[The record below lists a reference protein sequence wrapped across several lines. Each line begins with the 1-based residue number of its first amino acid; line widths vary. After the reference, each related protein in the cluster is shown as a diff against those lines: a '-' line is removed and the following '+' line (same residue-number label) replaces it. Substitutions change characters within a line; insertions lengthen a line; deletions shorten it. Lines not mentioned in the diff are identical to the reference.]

1 METQEYQVKAPDGQI
16 IKLRGPAGASQGTV
30 IAQAQKLYAKRQQ
43 QAPQNSVAQPDQQAD
58 VDPRRARAIA
68 AMDQYPAGQPA
79 QEEPGVLDKLG
90 SMISG
95 NDRQTRAT
103 EKLPELQN
111 SGLLAGLDIPVSQ
124 RAAVTAALI
133 TMTDPQ
139 EIAKTLQSLSPAI
152 GIQQDEKGN
161 LIAANNKT
169 GARAVINKPG
179 VSGLDALQAT
189 GIGAAFAPAGRA
201 ATAVGGGLAR
211 QAAALGATSAATQ
224 AAIEGGQAAAGGE
237 FNPGDVALAGV
248 VGAAAPVA
256 GAAIGAGVN
265 AAKRAAGAVSDTVA
279 DVASGSRM
287 AQKIQDN
294 GSSPP
299 GASVAGGSAQGAA
312 VPEAEMIS
320 AINAQQKSGNT
331 EALVKAVTEGATAK
345 GRKKIPTLERL
356 ADEVLPDETILQA
369 AERLG
374 MREML
379 IPSQYSRS
387 QAYREVEQGLASI
400 PGSQLNSRQKEAA
413 GELAKRADDLIQKYG
428 GDVDKAAVSEEFKS
442 KGLSLID
449 GLEQQSNDL
458 YKKVGDAISP
468 KTKVYADNSV
478 TMLRD
483 KAEELGGAEYLGAIE
498 RRALK
503 AMEDDPTYGRL
514 DFIRRQVGEGLRGR
528 GPFKDSESGSLKRL
542 YGALSEDQQTAA
554 HSMGAGELYS
564 SAKQL
569 VASRKAIEDTMAAAL
584 GKDLTGAITA
594 KTGNAIK
601 SLGSGNFKDFDRI
614 MASIPKEQ
622 QQRIVMTSLNDAFT
636 SGSRAEKQLSAPGFV
651 DWYEGLSRNKAAK
664 ARLDRYMPK
673 EAQDT
678 LRDIFSVARG
688 MRNAS
693 KERITTGRIQ
703 ALMDN
708 FVTDGGMLAKLYG
721 IGKQVAVAEGAG
733 SAVGFPGA
741 GTVGVLAK
749 VMNTEKTPVMK
760 AADDLL
766 SSKQFKDAIRESAKR
781 GEESVGNAILKR
793 APAYQRWLK
802 ALAPDERTA
811 VNKVGVLQW
820 LGQGVSDKSDSK
832 KPE

>member
-16 IKLRGPAGASQGTV
+16 IKLRGPSGADQQTV
-30 IAQAQKLYAKRQQ
+30 IAQAQKLYAHRQQ
-43 QAPQNSVAQPDQQAD
+43 QAPKQGEMTPGASAD
-58 VDPRRARAIA
+58 NGATQDDPRAARAIA
-68 AMDQYPAGQPA
+68 AMDQYPLGQPA
-79 QEEPGVLDKLG
+79 QEEPGVLDKIG
-90 SMISG
+90 SMITG
-95 NDRQTRAT
+95 GDRQTRAT
-103 EKLPELQN
+103 EELPELQN
-111 SGLLAGLDIPVSQ
+111 SGLLAGLDIPATQ
-124 RAAVTAALI
+124 RAALTAALI

-237 FNPGDVALAGV
+237 FNPGDVALAGA

-256 GAAIGAGVN
+256 GAAIGAGAN

-279 DVASGSRM
+279 DVASGSRIG
-287 AQKIQDN
+287 QNIPDR
-294 GSSPP
+294 
-299 GASVAGGSAQGAA
+299 GAA
-312 VPEAEMIS
+312 VPEADMLA
-320 AINAQQKSGNT
+320 AINAQQQAGNT
-331 EALVKAVTEGATAK
+331 ETLVKAVAEGATAK
-345 GRKKIPTLERL
+345 GGKKIPTLERL

-614 MASIPKEQ
+614 MASIPKDQ

-708 FVTDGGMLAKLYG
+708 FATEGGMLSKLYG

-802 ALAPDERTA
+802 ALSPDERTA

-820 LGQGVSDKSDSK
+820 LGQGVSDKSNSK